1 MTEEAN
7 MQGQGDH
14 VIKKRIIQKQNIT
27 RSSKIVGKSQ
37 KHKFYQAWKN
47 ITRWLKH
54 KRVATSNLL
63 EAQSSYAAKRLI
75 KKWRARTELT
85 ITCRGA
91 YAKFQY
97 KRELLYKRSCYREF
111 MLKHHRDKALI
122 TKLSNTAG
130 TFDAK
135 QLQSAF
141 FMIKN
146 YATAKLNTHD
156 GVKKIASRNIGD
168 ALTKI
173 YRQKLL

>member
-1 MTEEAN
+1 
-7 MQGQGDH
+7 
-14 VIKKRIIQKQNIT
+14 
-27 RSSKIVGKSQ
+27 
-37 KHKFYQAWKN
+37 
-47 ITRWLKH
+47 
-54 KRVATSNLL
+54 
-63 EAQSSYAAKRLI
+63 
-75 KKWRARTELT
+75 
-85 ITCRGA
+85 
-91 YAKFQY
+91 
-97 KRELLYKRSCYREF
+97 

-156 GVKKIASRNIGD
+156 GEKKISSRNIGD

-173 YRQKLL
+173 YRRRLL